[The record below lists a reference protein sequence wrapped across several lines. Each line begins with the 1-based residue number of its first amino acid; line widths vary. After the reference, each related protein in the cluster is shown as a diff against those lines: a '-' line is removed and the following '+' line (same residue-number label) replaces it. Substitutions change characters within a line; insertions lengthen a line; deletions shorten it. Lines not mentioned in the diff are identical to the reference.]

1 VGIDLVIDFTF
12 NCLVT
17 IGGLFLKAIPLDDSQ
32 WFNLNFISSDRQHD
46 FIFPLGVLLAL
57 GRQSELPAI
66 RWLSIGYIELLR
78 GLPLLGILFMAQVM
92 LPLILPAGTRP
103 ERVIRAIA
111 GFTLF
116 AAADLAENVRGG
128 LQAIPKGQIEAAKAL
143 GLKPIFVLLLIVLPQ
158 ALKAV
163 IPAIVGQFIS
173 LFKDTSLLAIVGLV

>member
-1 VGIDLVIDFTF
+1 L
-12 NCLVT
+12 
-17 IGGLFLKAIPLDDSQ
+17 AIYC
-32 WFNLNFISSDRQHD
+32 
-46 FIFPLGVLLAL
+46 
-57 GRQSELPAI
+57 
-66 RWLSIGYIELLR
+66 YIELLR

-116 AAADLAENVRGG
+116 AAAYLAENVRGG
-128 LQAIPKGQIEAAKAL
+128 LQAIPKGQIEAARAL

-173 LFKDTSLLAIVGLV
+173 LFKDTSLLAIVGLVDLLGMAGSVLANRNLSAIIQRFIYFWRLFTGFSVILCP